1 MSVLNNIFKK
11 IEDKTELASHE
22 VHLSTIKE
30 LQDAIKLMKGFEN
43 SATKVVDNYEKKIAD
58 VTNAY
63 NLLLNERNIF
73 NLWAN
78 GEAVQRLNKFEKA
91 AKELGLDINNVTEVI
106 ALKKEIQNTKDL
118 VKALD
123 SYKAPNRG

>member
-1 MSVLNNIFKK
+1 MGTLNDIFKK
-11 IEDKTELASHE
+11 LEGKTELSSHE

-30 LQDAIKLMKGFEN
+30 LQDAIKLMQGFE
-43 SATKVVDNYEKKIAD
+43 SGAEKVVDNYEKKIGE

-73 NLWAN
+73 SLWAN
-78 GEAVQRLNKFEKA
+78 GEAVQRLNKFERA
-91 AKELGLDINNVTEVI
+91 AKELGLEINNVSEVI

-118 VKALD
+118 IKALD